1 MFPAL
6 LALASCGPP
15 IMNTPI
21 ESIPTLKTL
30 AEVMDNQAT
39 IADPQFK
46 KAGES
51 SYSDADWAAFAEMST
66 RLQSTSKKTKDFSK
80 GAGFDALADRLG
92 EKAKTLGDAAAA
104 KDVAKAS
111 STLGEIKAT
120 CKECHSTY
128 K

>member
-1 MFPAL
+1 MFPAI

-21 ESIPTLKTL
+21 DAIPALKTL

-51 SYSDADWAAFAEMST
+51 SYSDADWTAFTEMST
-66 RLQSTSKKTKDFSK
+66 RLQATSKKTKDFTK
-80 GAGFDALADRLG
+80 GSGFDALADRLG
-92 EKAKTLGDAAAA
+92 EKAKALGDAAAS

-111 STLGEIKAT
+111 ATLGEIKAT